1 MIIRRARAARNDET
15 PHEQLAKLAR
25 VFSPWVCEC
34 AASNPSLP
42 PEAMAWLSVD
52 TDNWS
57 INIRANLARNPSLPP
72 EIRDKLLEDKSPI
85 VRYAARDFLL
95 TQQAYLRREQ
105 AWSALAPT
113 NNLALLLATRGD
125 AGSSPYDRWLQ
136 VSSHPSS
143 VVRALLLLNENTP
156 STVVAYRAK
165 YDTSEVVRLAASA
178 ILSKTPLNQLIQS
191 GEVSG
196 KDQAELM
203 FIATFDAYY
212 HLTEAERA
220 SNQLVSTSPEA
231 LKSLREN
238 KAHLESVL
246 AALAKTLNRLDVP
259 TPRRSLR
266 QVAVGQNRSE
276 VRA

>member
-15 PHEQLAKLAR
+15 PHEQLAQLAR
-25 VFSPWVCEC
+25 SVSPWVRQC
-34 AASNPSLP
+34 AARNPSLP

-52 TDNWS
+52 TDDWG
-57 INIRANLARNPSLPP
+57 IRADLARNPSVPP
-72 EIRDKLLEDKSPI
+72 EIRDTLLEDECPV
-85 VRYAARDFLL
+85 VRIAARDFLL
-95 TQQAYLRREQ
+95 TQQAYLRRAQ

-125 AGSSPYDRWLQ
+125 ADSSPYDRWFQ
-136 VSSHPSS
+136 VSSNPSP

-156 STVVAYRAK
+156 STVIAYRAK
-165 YDTSEVVRLAASA
+165 YDKSEVVRLIASA
-178 ILSKTPLNQLIQS
+178 VLSKTSLDQLIDS
-191 GEVSG
+191 GDVSG
-196 KDQAELM
+196 KDRVELM

-231 LKSLREN
+231 LKSLRAN
-238 KAHLESVL
+238 KAHLESAL

-266 QVAVGQNRSE
+266 QIAVGQNRSG